1 MEISAQR
8 LTANYHL
15 LADAAGAD
23 ASVLAV
29 IKADAYGHGAQLCGP
44 VLAHAGAA
52 WLGVT
57 DAAEGAA
64 VRAALAAEGISA
76 GQQPLILV
84 MSEALDEDADAALAH
99 RLTPV
104 VGSLAQIEALA
115 HAAKKR
121 STGSVDIHLE
131 IDTGMARQGI
141 APGPELDHV
150 LDWLRG
156 QSAVRLDGVMTHF
169 ASAEVTGSH
178 QTSAQRQSF
187 EQAIQ
192 QVVSAGLRPSWIHA
206 GNSST
211 LDNQHDESDT
221 HECPLCWLRRIAHK
235 ASARPM
241 VRTGLSLY
249 GYSLPLE
256 REQDYTGPAEPLV
269 GSRLQPVM
277 TWKARVTHL
286 REVEAGTRVGY
297 NGTFTATRRMRL
309 ALLPIGYADGLRRE
323 LSGTDVKPGGRVLF
337 GSHAA
342 AIVGRVSMNLT
353 IVDVTEL
360 PFVAVGDEAVVLGEG
375 FTAEDHARIA
385 GTIPYE
391 ILCGIRAAR
400 RLL

>member
-8 LTANYHL
+8 LSANYHL

-29 IKADAYGHGAQLCGP
+29 IKADAYGHGAQLCAP

-76 GQQPLILV
+76 VSQPCILV
-84 MSEALDEDADAALAH
+84 MSEALDEDADAVLEH

-131 IDTGMARQGI
+131 IDTGMARHGI